1 LSKLH
6 NEELNDICSSPNI
19 VRVKKSKRIRWAEHV
34 ARMGERRGFWWG
46 NVRERDHLGDPGL
59 DERKILNGSSGSGM
73 WEYGLDRAG
82 SG

>member
-1 LSKLH
+1 
-6 NEELNDICSSPNI
+6 
-19 VRVKKSKRIRWAEHV
+19 
-34 ARMGERRGFWWG
+34 MGERRGFWWG